1 VDRALI
7 QLMVVLVG
15 TVGIAGLITQYYQA
29 LQLVLLPLGIFG
41 MAVSTAAFPTLAEN
55 VARGRMDRVRG
66 TIMETLRSIL
76 FMSIPSSVGLIVV
89 GLPIIQVLLQ
99 HGHFSLSMAESTA
112 VPLAFFAIGLA
123 GLASVEILTRSFYAL
138 RDSKTP
144 VIVSVGQFMLKIA
157 LALILIDVSVWGV
170 QWGMGALAFST
181 SIAALL
187 EAAVLYWLLHQ
198 RVGLPLREIGVFI
211 LRVVLASLVMGLC
224 VLLVRFVLDHIP
236 FLVTTN
242 TPALGLLGTLA
253 AMVKLLIEIFVAL
266 FVYIRG
272 SRMLGIEEL
281 GPVKRV
287 LDRFKLSWI

>member
-1 VDRALI
+1 
-7 QLMVVLVG
+7 
-15 TVGIAGLITQYYQA
+15 
-29 LQLVLLPLGIFG
+29 
-41 MAVSTAAFPTLAEN
+41 
-55 VARGRMDRVRG
+55 
-66 TIMETLRSIL
+66 LRSIL
-76 FMSIPSSVGLIVV
+76 FMSIPSSIGLIVV

-112 VPLAFFAIGLA
+112 VPLAFFSIGLA

-144 VIVSVGQFMLKIA
+144 VIVSVGQFVLKIA
-157 LALILIDVSVWGV
+157 LALILIDASVWGV

-187 EAAVLYWLLHQ
+187 EAVVLYWLLHQ

-211 LRVVLASLVMGLC
+211 LRVVAASLAMGLC

-266 FVYIRG
+266 FVYIRC